1 MASVHD
7 KLGRVRKP
15 RVHIRYDVET
25 EGAMVEKELPM
36 VVGVLSDLSGNAPGK
51 ELRPLRDRR
60 FVQIDRDNFDSVMA
74 NMTPG
79 LSFKADNTLSDKDE
93 ELQVDLKF
101 NSMGDFEPA
110 AIVDQV
116 TPLKNL
122 METRNKLR
130 DLLTKVDR
138 SEELEALL
146 EKVLQ
151 NDGDLDKLKNELG
164 IDGSGDGSKKESEE

>member
-1 MASVHD
+1 MASIHD
-7 KLGRVRKP
+7 KLDRVRKP

-36 VVGVLSDLSGNAPGK
+36 VVGVMSDLSGNAPGK
-51 ELRPLRDRR
+51 ELRAVKDRR
-60 FVQIDRDNFDSVMA
+60 FVQIDRDNFDSIMA
-74 NMTPG
+74 SMTPG
-79 LSFKADNTLSDKDE
+79 LTFKAENTMSGKDE
-93 ELQVDLKF
+93 EMQVDLKF
-101 NSMGDFEPA
+101 NSMSDFEPA
-110 AIVDQV
+110 QIVEQV

-146 EKVLQ
+146 EKVLK

-164 IDGSGDGSKKESEE
+164 IGDDGAPKKESEE